1 MSLHT
6 CTYAVSLNILCV
18 WHGAGAI
25 SSCII
30 FIRMS
35 HWRLRRS
42 TTLAQSLHACFFCCA
57 VPCLTHSYSRLRRSS
72 TSLSYIR
79 GPVFSRGSS
88 QQSSMSLE
96 FLCCIHTCHASH
108 ASHSIESQL
117 FLCMLHTHALAQVTR
132 NNISFLGMLRCIHIF
147 RCAAV
152 VTSLSVI
159 VSILY
164 KQPVAA

>member
-1 MSLHT
+1 MHVRGESKYPLCLAWSWSYKFMYHIYT
-6 CTYAVSLNILCV
+6 HAPLASPKEHDLSVVS
-18 WHGAGAI
+18 
-25 SSCII
+25 
-30 FIRMS
+30 
-35 HWRLRRS
+35 
-42 TTLAQSLHACFFCCA
+42 ACLFFCCA